1 MEVEQSS
8 RPDSKPLRNILW
20 LQAEQNFVSLITLHL
35 PSILKIHSIGT
46 WLFNLSKITFII
58 YKPWHLPEKSSGP
71 QLGYSSRSVTRCI
84 SFENRSPPSQ
94 AETQTNSAL
103 NKKLKFVSFSYNKLT
118 DVSHQTM
125 HQYWISIIH
134 ILLSTYNKIC
144 KGGKET
150 FYSSPLTRLTNA
162 GKNTISM
169 KLAREN
175 ISAMF
180 SKGNTH
186 EWADSKSRTCSKLLS
201 KKASFVSDTKHN
213 FFYMKNTKI
222 KVQVLQRWKT

>member
-1 MEVEQSS
+1 MEPYSFEHLVTDPKVEGLSYLYVKLQWNRSHVGMEVEQSS

-103 NKKLKFVSFSYNKLT
+103 NKKLKFLSFSWDKLT
-118 DVSHQTM
+118 DASHHTM
-125 HQYWISIIH
+125 
-134 ILLSTYNKIC
+134 
-144 KGGKET
+144 
-150 FYSSPLTRLTNA
+150 LTSVLNID
-162 GKNTISM
+162 NPY
-169 KLAREN
+169 ARIN
-175 ISAMF
+175 
-180 SKGNTH
+180 
-186 EWADSKSRTCSKLLS
+186 L
-201 KKASFVSDTKHN
+201 KHN
-213 FFYMKNTKI
+213 
-222 KVQVLQRWKT
+222 L

>member
-1 MEVEQSS
+1 MEQVSRWDGSWTIQSA
-8 RPDSKPLRNILW
+8 R
-20 LQAEQNFVSLITLHL
+20 LQATEKHPVVTSRTELRQSYNVTFTFHFENSQNRNLVI
-35 PSILKIHSIGT
+35 
-46 WLFNLSKITFII
+46 NLSKITFII

-134 ILLSTYNKIC
+134 ILLST
-144 KGGKET
+144 
-150 FYSSPLTRLTNA
+150 
-162 GKNTISM
+162 
-169 KLAREN
+169 
-175 ISAMF
+175 
-180 SKGNTH
+180 
-186 EWADSKSRTCSKLLS
+186 
-201 KKASFVSDTKHN
+201 
-213 FFYMKNTKI
+213 
-222 KVQVLQRWKT
+222 